1 MRTVKTTLT
10 GLTALAA
17 LLALLLGPA
26 ATAAQAQDA
35 GSMPDSVAAA
45 VAADLQPIQRR
56 ATDIAGLFQADPGG
70 YDEVFAASFLAQ
82 VPAAALDQI
91 FTGVHAE
98 HGRAIDADV
107 IGPFTGGASIVRL
120 HFEDETAA
128 LVQLA
133 IEPAPPHRVTGAQL
147 GPVFEVESTT
157 AARGAFRISVPA
169 YPTDD
174 YETRTTLRLPFDG
187 EWWVFWGGRS
197 REENYHRASA
207 LQRYAYDFVVRRD
220 GSTHRGDG
228 SRNQDYWCQGEPVLA
243 PAAGTVVVAE
253 DGVSEN
259 VPGEMNADEKLGN
272 HVVID
277 HGNGEFSLFAHLQT
291 GSVAVATGEAVEPGT
306 PVGTCGN
313 SGNSSEP
320 HLHYQLQSGPD
331 FFTSK
336 SVPAPFHDYLADGE
350 PVEAGEPR
358 RGQAVAPVPE

>member
-1 MRTVKTTLT
+1 MRTVKTTLA
-10 GLTALAA
+10 GLAVLAA
-17 LLALLLGPA
+17 PLVGPA
-26 ATAAQAQDA
+26 STAAQAQDTN
-35 GSMPDSVAAA
+35 SMPDSVADA
-45 VAADLQPIQRR
+45 VAEVMQPIQRR
-56 ATDIAGLFQADPGG
+56 ATDIAGLFRADPGG
-70 YDEVFAASFLAQ
+70 YERVFAEPFLSQ
-82 VPAAALDQI
+82 IPAASLNQI

-98 HGRAIDADV
+98 HGRAIDAEV

-120 HFEDETAA
+120 HFEDGTAA

-147 GPVFEVESTT
+147 GPVFEVEGAA

-174 YETRTTLRLPFDG
+174 YETRTRLRLPFEG

-228 SRNQDYWCQGEPVLA
+228 SRNRDYWCEGEPVLA

-253 DGVSEN
+253 DGVPEN

-277 HGNGEFSLFAHLQT
+277 HGNDEFSLFAHLQT
-291 GSVAVATGEAVEPGT
+291 GSVAVATGETVEPGT
-306 PVGTCGN
+306 PVGACGN

-331 FFTSK
+331 FFASK
-336 SVPAPFHDYLADGE
+336 SVPAPFHDYQADGE
-350 PVEAGEPR
+350 SVEVGEPR
-358 RGQAVAPVPE
+358 RGQAVAPMSE

>member
-1 MRTVKTTLT
+1 MRIVKTTPAALA
-10 GLTALAA
+10 GLAA
-17 LLALLLGPA
+17 LLVGPTA
-26 ATAAQAQDA
+26 AAAQAQDA
-35 GSMPDSVAAA
+35 NSMPDSVADA
-45 VAADLQPIQRR
+45 VADALQPIQRR
-56 ATDIAGLFQADPGG
+56 ARDVAGLFRADPGG
-70 YDEVFAASFLAQ
+70 YEEVFAPPFLAQ
-82 VPAAALDQI
+82 IPAASLRQI

-98 HGRAIDADV
+98 HGPATDAEV
-107 IGPFTGGASIVRL
+107 LGPFTGGASIVRL
-120 HFEDETAA
+120 HFEDGSAA

-133 IEPAPPHRVTGAQL
+133 LEPAPPHRVTGAQL
-147 GPVFEVESTT
+147 GPVFEVESAA

-169 YPTDD
+169 YPSDD

-228 SRNQDYWCQGEPVLA
+228 RRNEDYWCEGEPVLA

-253 DGVSEN
+253 DGVPEN

-277 HGNGEFSLFAHLQT
+277 HGNDEYSMFAHLQT
-291 GSVAVATGEAVEPGT
+291 GSVRVERGEAVEAGT
-306 PVGTCGN
+306 PVGACGN

-331 FFTSK
+331 FFASK

-350 PVEAGEPR
+350 PVEVGEPR
-358 RGQAVAPVPE
+358 RGQAVAPELE

>member
-1 MRTVKTTLT
+1 MRIVKTPPAALA
-10 GLTALAA
+10 GLAALAA
-17 LLALLLGPA
+17 LLVGPA
-26 ATAAQAQDA
+26 AAAAQAQDA
-35 GSMPDSVAAA
+35 NSMPDSVAEA
-45 VAADLQPIQRR
+45 VADGLQPIQRR
-56 ATDIAGLFQADPGG
+56 ATDIAGLFRADPGG
-70 YDEVFAASFLAQ
+70 YEDVFARPFLAQ
-82 VPAAALDQI
+82 IPAATLDQI

-98 HGRAIDADV
+98 HGHAIDAEV
-107 IGPFTGGASIVRL
+107 LGPFTGGASIVRL
-120 HFEDETAA
+120 HFEDGTAV

-147 GPVFEVESTT
+147 GPVFEYEAAA

-197 REENYHRASA
+197 REENYHRASE

-228 SRNQDYWCQGEPVLA
+228 SRNQDYWCEGELVLA
-243 PAAGTVVVAE
+243 PAAGTVVVSE
-253 DGVSEN
+253 DGVPEN

-277 HGNGEFSLFAHLQT
+277 HGHGEFSLFAHLQA
-291 GSVAVATGEAVEPGT
+291 GSVSVERGAAVEAGT
-306 PVGTCGN
+306 PVGACGN

-320 HLHYQLQSGPD
+320 HLHYQLQTGPD
-331 FFTSK
+331 FFESE
-336 SVPAPFHDYLADGE
+336 SVPAPFHDYLSDGE
-350 PVEAGEPR
+350 RVEVGEPR